1 MPYISWEKY
10 HFSWL
15 LLTTIIKRSLSGML
29 PEAADEV
36 RNSGKMKDECYF
48 RNGNI
53 CVCQQF
59 TGFVHHFVTD
69 VLLGTGIQDRVNL
82 FIQIIGSNAKA
93 VGIKLHGMLL
103 FQVLLHQFYKPLD
116 VRTVVFFGTG

>member
-36 RNSGKMKDECYF
+36 RNSGKMKAECYF
-48 RNGNI
+48 E
-53 CVCQQF
+53 
-59 TGFVHHFVTD
+59 
-69 VLLGTGIQDRVNL
+69 TGISAYANSLRAS
-82 FIQIIGSNAKA
+82 FIT
-93 VGIKLHGMLL
+93 LL
-103 FQVLLHQFYKPLD
+103 RMYCLALVY
-116 VRTVVFFGTG
+116 RTE

>member
-36 RNSGKMKDECYF
+36 RNSGKMKAECYF

-53 CVCQQF
+53 CVCQ
-59 TGFVHHFVTD
+59 
-69 VLLGTGIQDRVNL
+69 
-82 FIQIIGSNAKA
+82 
-93 VGIKLHGMLL
+93 
-103 FQVLLHQFYKPLD
+103 
-116 VRTVVFFGTG
+116 

>member
-69 VLLGTGIQDRVNL
+69 VLLGTGIQGQSEPVHSDNWE
-82 FIQIIGSNAKA
+82 
-93 VGIKLHGMLL
+93 
-103 FQVLLHQFYKPLD
+103 
-116 VRTVVFFGTG
+116 

>member
-69 VLLGTGIQDRVNL
+69 VLLGTGIQDRVNQ

-103 FQVLLHQFYKPLD
+103 FQVLFHQFIN
-116 VRTVVFFGTG
+116 RSM